1 MINCRSH
8 GCCCWLFWFV
18 NEKDFST
25 KQFNGFSSEPR
36 PQKQN
41 LQLLTFLHK
50 CKVFRGRGP
59 LIAEL
64 EFSSETWEW
73 FLPWEF
79 FESLFEQVFCVDGI
93 SKKVASWNFFCSV
106 LHDFQKNGISDF
118 CWNSSNK
125 ILLHLGHRRCFCFFA
140 ILNPSFRLSIIS
152 FDAKKNW
159 RLQFSPRMFRLSKV
173 SCFYSS

>member
-1 MINCRSH
+1 MQQNDSFFRILFEIQLRVAEKCFLEHFFRSLLSIFFHSMINCRSH

-79 FESLFEQVFCVDGI
+79 FESLFEQVFYVDGI
-93 SKKVASWNFFCSV
+93 SKK
-106 LHDFQKNGISDF
+106 
-118 CWNSSNK
+118 
-125 ILLHLGHRRCFCFFA
+125 LLREIFFA
-140 ILNPSFRLSIIS
+140 QFCTISKKTAFPISVEILP
-152 FDAKKNW
+152 KKI
-159 RLQFSPRMFRLSKV
+159 
-173 SCFYSS
+173 CCI